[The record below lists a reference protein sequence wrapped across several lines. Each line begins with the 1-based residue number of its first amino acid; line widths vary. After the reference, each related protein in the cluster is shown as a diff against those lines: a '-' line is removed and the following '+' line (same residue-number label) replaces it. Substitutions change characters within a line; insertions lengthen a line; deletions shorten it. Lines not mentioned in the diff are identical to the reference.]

1 MGNVNLGLD
10 DRSARLISGRDVWS
24 EITRLLSGQTRIQA
38 AISYVG
44 SDADQYLPLKGPA
57 SIVVNAGEDALTS
70 GRTDPTL
77 LLRWARRGI
86 RVYSLSSLHAKVILA
101 EGDPAFV
108 LIGSANAAWSSANR
122 LEEAVLLADERDTV
136 DEARAAV
143 ARWKQLAG
151 EPLTQEWLQQAVLR
165 ARPAAPVPAA
175 SASPAVGTP
184 SALAS
189 RRRPEFGSVAPVEP
203 QMQPEPAELQVQLEP
218 GTPFEPAEPQVQ
230 PESAAQPESQVQ
242 RESAAQP
249 ESAAPLEPAEPTQPQ
264 VQPEPV
270 ESAESVEPQV
280 QPEPVEP
287 PVEPEL
293 AAGAD
298 SKTQPDPHP
307 VAPLRPV
314 TWPRPKYIYLALL
327 SRDGIAS
334 PTALEQLQALRS
346 EFRAPRA
353 EDDRPTLEV
362 QLLWWDQPAK
372 ITGKHRSY
380 REGWHVVPIS
390 VPASGR
396 PAVLSAVD
404 APGRIL
410 HSFTDYLASPTRTY
424 YFLLTHT
431 AGPSTNFRKLRETLA
446 AVGEKPSY
454 DHAYMMQHKVDA
466 LLDLWPQIDYTD

>member
-1 MGNVNLGLD
+1 VHWPSLQSKSDILLDMGNVNLGLD

-24 EITRLLSGQTRIQA
+24 EISRLLSGQSRIQA
-38 AISYVG
+38 AIGYVG
-44 SDADQYLPLKGPA
+44 SDADQYLPLRGPA

-86 RVYSLSSLHAKVILA
+86 RVYSLPSLHAKVILA
-101 EGDPAFV
+101 EGDPSFV

-136 DEARAAV
+136 EETRAAV

-165 ARPAAPVPAA
+165 ARPAAPVPVA
-175 SASPAVGTP
+175 SAAPAVGTTG
-184 SALAS
+184 ALAPAAPQ
-189 RRRPEFGSVAPVEP
+189 REPEFGSAPLSEP
-203 QMQPEPAELQVQLEP
+203 RAQPEPA
-218 GTPFEPAEPQVQ
+218 
-230 PESAAQPESQVQ
+230 AQ
-242 RESAAQP
+242 
-249 ESAAPLEPAEPTQPQ
+249 
-264 VQPEPV
+264 
-270 ESAESVEPQV
+270 VEPQV
-280 QPEPVEP
+280 QPEPTTQPEPAAQVEP
-287 PVEPEL
+287 QDRSEPAAQPEPQVEPDP
-293 AAGAD
+293 AAQNDPTA
-298 SKTQPDPHP
+298 QPDPVTDP
-307 VAPLRPV
+307 GPIAPLRPV

-327 SRDGIAS
+327 SRDGVAS

-346 EFRAPRA
+346 EFRAPGP

-362 QLLWWDQPAK
+362 QLLWWDQPAR
-372 ITGKHRSY
+372 ITGKHRTY

-424 YFLLTHT
+424 YFLLTHM

-466 LLDLWPQIDYTD
+466 LLDLWPQIGYTD

>member
-1 MGNVNLGLD
+1 MHWPSLQSKSDILLDMGNVNLGLD

-24 EITRLLSGQTRIQA
+24 EISRLLSGQSRIQA
-38 AISYVG
+38 AIGYVG
-44 SDADQYLPLKGPA
+44 SDADQYLPLRGPA

-86 RVYSLSSLHAKVILA
+86 RVYSLPSLHAKVILA
-101 EGDPAFV
+101 EGDPSFV

-136 DEARAAV
+136 EEARAAV
-143 ARWKQLAG
+143 TRWKQLAG

-175 SASPAVGTP
+175 SAAPAVGTTA
-184 SALAS
+184 ALVPAAPQPE
-189 RRRPEFGSVAPVEP
+189 PEFGSAPPSEPQGQPEPVAQVEP
-203 QMQPEPAELQVQLEP
+203 QSQPEPA
-218 GTPFEPAEPQVQ
+218 T
-230 PESAAQPESQVQ
+230 
-242 RESAAQP
+242 
-249 ESAAPLEPAEPTQPQ
+249 
-264 VQPEPV
+264 QPEPQF
-270 ESAESVEPQV
+270 EPD
-280 QPEPVEP
+280 P
-287 PVEPEL
+287 
-293 AAGAD
+293 AAQNDPMA
-298 SKTQPDPHP
+298 QPDPVTDPGP

-334 PTALEQLQALRS
+334 PTALEQLQTLRS
-346 EFRAPRA
+346 EFRAPGP

-372 ITGKHRSY
+372 ITGKHRTY

-466 LLDLWPQIDYTD
+466 LLDLWPQIGYTD